1 MNTGETAGTGSM
13 AKIIAIILSL
23 AVVGVVAATVMTG
36 GGPGGGPSE
45 VDVTIS
51 TGKTFVGSLGSTITT
66 EGGETGTPVRLTL
79 SETVDLGGGHFLP
92 EGTRIRG
99 EVTHT
104 QGGGRMGG
112 APELTIRFNTLVVDG
127 EDYPIQAEPFR
138 LKGKSDTKETVAEI
152 GGGAILGGVVGA
164 VTGAG
169 TVEGAAVGAVLG
181 TGVAVATKGDQIV
194 LPAGQKLR
202 VRLTEPVTIRR
213 PAPSEG

>member
-1 MNTGETAGTGSM
+1 MSTGETSGTGSK

-23 AVVGVVAATVMTG
+23 AVVGVVAANVMTG

-51 TGKTFVGSLGSTITT
+51 TGETIVGALDRGITT
-66 EGGETGTPVRLTL
+66 EGGETGTPVGLTL
-79 SETVDLGGGHFLP
+79 SEPMDLGGGHFLP
-92 EGTRIRG
+92 EGTRVRG

-112 APELTIRFNTLVVDG
+112 APELTIRFSTLVVDG
-127 EDYPIQAEPFR
+127 EDYSIQAEPFR

-169 TVEGAAVGAVLG
+169 TLEGAAVGAVLG
-181 TGVAVATKGDQIV
+181 TGVAVVTKGDQIV
-194 LPAGQKLR
+194 LPSGQKLR

-213 PAPSEG
+213 PVPSEG